1 MRLPPSLTSLYL
13 YFPQSTDEE
22 AFVVCLRSYEYLQ
35 ALEAAATTSTRPAV
49 VPCETPKSATPADQ
63 TVQADQPGQG
73 VGGPN
78 SNPTP
83 TPKPTA
89 QNIRQSDGGAP
100 SNNSKSNPNP
110 PPFPS
115 HTLSTPS
122 TQTPPRRSAERSD
135 PPMEL
140 PGRESTRRLAGQ
152 TGQAAQSGL
161 SNPNPPPQPDLNF
174 PSDSFSADPK
184 KTTPTPPAKHTPN
197 SGTHKKHS
205 AAKKI
210 RQEKQREE
218 LEQLRE
224 ELRKQEEL
232 MELRETRK
240 RKGELGAEK
249 QKTQKRKK

>member
-1 MRLPPSLTSLYL
+1 M
-13 YFPQSTDEE
+13 
-22 AFVVCLRSYEYLQ
+22 VCLRSYEHLQ

-83 TPKPTA
+83 TPTPTA

-110 PPFPS
+110 PQQPFPS

-135 PPMEL
+135 PPMEQ
-140 PGRESTRRLAGQ
+140 PGRESTPRTRRPAGQ

-224 ELRKQEEL
+224 A
-232 MELRETRK
+232 RK
-240 RKGELGAEK
+240 RKGELGAAEREK
-249 QKTQKRKK
+249 LKTQKTGKK